1 MKLLLPAALIGARI
15 TCPGRFVQVKPAGSY
30 CTLYIPLTTVM
41 VLADVTSEQV
51 DPFAKMPTLPVP
63 FESVQLMLPPRF
75 AGPSLT
81 GARAVLHKS
90 VVAHTLGCS

>member
-1 MKLLLPAALIGARI
+1 MLWRIRAGEACRFILHVVSTLNNVDGVIGE
-15 TCPGRFVQVKPAGSY
+15 
-30 CTLYIPLTTVM
+30 
-41 VLADVTSEQV
+41 VTPEQV

-90 VVAHTLGCS
+90 VVAHALGCS